1 MSLNLHTHRATI
13 AGKEQ
18 ELPNREFSLLRCLM
32 ENRGQ
37 VLSREQL
44 LIKVWGY
51 DYEGDERTVDT
62 HIKKLRARGVPI
74 ETIIRVGYRLTEEP
88 K

>member
-1 MSLNLHTHRATI
+1 
-13 AGKEQ
+13 
-18 ELPNREFSLLRCLM
+18 M

-44 LIKVWGY
+44 LVKVWGY
-51 DYEGDERTVDT
+51 DYEGDARTVDT

-74 ETIIRVGYRLTEEP
+74 ETIIRVGYRLTEEA